1 MQEPTQ
7 YDAVLGSPHRKPIEP
22 TEPTEIPLIGKSVE
36 VWEQITYQEVLSGH
50 YRITTPDGKTL
61 NYQQAL
67 AVLLMECWYLN
78 NDKFFETPLG
88 QYLLKP
94 IARKIRFSKVD
105 DLITGC
111 RLDGIL
117 EGEIEPTAEEKEQLQ
132 NDLEAGLENWFYS
145 DFTLVGYA
153 GTGKTASLQALIS
166 RLKQHSHL
174 YITVTAPTNKAL
186 KVIKQFGKSSKI
198 TGIEYQTIYQ
208 ALGLKLEVNDDG
220 KEEAVGDSDG
230 KQNLCDFDLFV
241 CDEGSMV
248 PNVIYT
254 RVNGLN
260 NRPKGIWMGDSKQ
273 LKPVGDKAIS
283 PVFTNVLASY
293 TLDIVMRYPEGSAI
307 ANLVTAV
314 RDNVGSSA
322 WIDPNEYADNDKVIV
337 VSNEDFLDRLI
348 EDLKSDRYQ
357 DNPDSVKA
365 ICYTNKVVDWIN
377 NYCHEKLYG
386 TKSDAFVPGERLV
399 STKPVTRWSPAN
411 GTEVILKNRFEVDV
425 LAVAPDEIEGY
436 KAWQVR
442 ASVVD
447 EDRRVRLMIVDPS
460 ERKRL
465 ASELDDLRQMALKL
479 PKGSFERKAAWK
491 EMYKLRNS
499 FDSVVHSYSGT
510 GHSSQGSSY
519 NHVYIAERDLMRAR
533 DHLERSQ
540 LKYVA
545 YSRAMEKLII
555 SL

>member
-7 YDAVLGSPHRKPIEP
+7 YDAVLGTPHRKPIEP
-22 TEPTEIPLIGKSVE
+22 IEIPLIGQNPE
-36 VWEQITYQEVLSGH
+36 VWEKITYKEVFGGH

-67 AVLLMECWYLN
+67 AVLLMECWYLRSK
-78 NDKFFETPLG
+78 DFFKTPVG
-88 QYLLKP
+88 YYLLM
-94 IARKIRFSKVD
+94 
-105 DLITGC
+105 
-111 RLDGIL
+111 
-117 EGEIEPTAEEKEQLQ
+117 EIEENLQDSFKEADATDFISSVPEGRLY
-132 NDLEAGLENWFYS
+132 DWFNS
-145 DFTLVGYA
+145 DFTLVGFA
-153 GTGKTASLQALIS
+153 GSGKSMSLQSLLH
-166 RLKQHSHL
+166 RVKQHHHID
-174 YITVTAPTNKAL
+174 ITATTPTNKAL
-186 KVIKQFGKSSKI
+186 KVLKAFGKSSHI

-208 ALGLKLEVNDDG
+208 SLGMKLEINDDG
-220 KEEAVGDSDG
+220 KEEAVGDKDG
-230 KQNLCDFDLFV
+230 KQNLQDFDLAIL
-241 CDEGSMV
+241 DEASML
-248 PNVIYT
+248 NASMHT
-254 RVNGLN
+254 RIIGLN
-260 NRPKGIWMGDSKQ
+260 DRPKFIFMGDSKQ
-273 LKPVGDKAIS
+273 LKPVGDKNIS
-283 PVFTNVLASY
+283 PVFTNVLATY

-337 VSNEDFLDRLI
+337 VDNEDFLDRLI

-386 TKSDAFVPGERLV
+386 SKSDAFVPGERLV

-411 GTEVILKNRFEVDV
+411 GTEIILKNRFEVDV
-425 LAVAPDEIEGY
+425 LAVVADEIEGY

-499 FDSVVHSYSGT
+499 FDSVVHSFSGT
-510 GHSSQGSSY
+510 CHSAQGSSY
-519 NHVYIAERDLMRAR
+519 NHVYIAERDILRCR